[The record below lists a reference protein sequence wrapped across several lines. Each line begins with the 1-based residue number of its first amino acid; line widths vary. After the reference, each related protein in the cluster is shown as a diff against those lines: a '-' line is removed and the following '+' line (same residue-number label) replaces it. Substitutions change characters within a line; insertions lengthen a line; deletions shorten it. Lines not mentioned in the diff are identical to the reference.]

1 MVWEYQ
7 TGLQSSS
14 WLDGVQGQTRPT
26 SQIRWCGWCA
36 ERKIDPLSC
45 GVQPFLNF
53 LADLFEQGLQHRTI
67 NLICSVISM
76 TQQQVEGISI
86 GQHPLVA
93 RLITAVHNSR
103 PPKPHYKVT
112 WDVYIVLKRLRT
124 LRNNDNLSLRA
135 LSKKLALLMALT
147 DASKTSELQAL
158 DLRFRRFRPEGVY
171 FTPASLTKKQ
181 KMGAPAKELFFGA
194 FSQDHTLCVVQC
206 LRQY

>member
-7 TGLQSSS
+7 AGLQSSS

-171 FTPASLTKKQ
+171 FTLASLTKKKKKQ
-181 KMGAPAKELFFGA
+181 KMGAPAKELFFW
-194 FSQDHTLCVVQC
+194 SLCVVQC

>member
-1 MVWEYQ
+1 MMDCEGGDCFWSPIQWTLKLQKPSLMVIL
-7 TGLQSSS
+7 TKLFLQ
-14 WLDGVQGQTRPT
+14 
-26 SQIRWCGWCA
+26 
-36 ERKIDPLSC
+36 C
-45 GVQPFLNF
+45 GVRPFLNF
-53 LADLFEQGLQHRTI
+53 LADLFEQGLQHQTI
-67 NLICSVISM
+67 SLIFSVISM
-76 TQQQVEGISI
+76 THQQVEGISI

-93 RLITAVHNSR
+93 RLIIGVHNSR

-112 WDVYIVLKRLRT
+112 WDVYIVLKHLRT

-171 FTPASLTKKQ
+171 FTLASLTKKKQQ